1 MSKNELNQQYCRI
14 IAVVDEIR
22 QQIRSHKDGI
32 LSMADYQVILD
43 ALSPFCNIQT
53 VSVFLDD
60 CSNCAGRQLDFS
72 NTRDFVFQ
80 KNEPFVLSFFKA
92 PYNKEY
98 GLDAFVYDIEK
109 PDEYFVEKFKGSK
122 ATSINMLKC
131 TKGFD
136 QYPGCVAL
144 FPENFSA
151 IRSFKEGFSVFYF
164 VNVFE
169 RRFQEYGVPTLA
181 RFVDGKS
188 FWRLKRVSK
197 EFRQKAFATWHYLHE
212 YFHSTGSLPLADHL
226 KIKSTRRAAAIEES
240 RVDVLSILECLNS
253 AKNNFSDGFIY
264 AELIL
269 FERLIRYSIHSD
281 PEENYDARSSYV
293 LLGFL
298 HHSGTVSLDD
308 QILDLDRMGLKTS
321 LENYLSEVDQL
332 EVEIKGALGEDV
344 AETRLKT
351 AKKALVNF
359 ADANADEGLML
370 KQQFFNN
377 VRDKLAANCD

>member
-1 MSKNELNQQYCRI
+1 MSKNELSHQYFGI

-22 QQIRSHKDGI
+22 QQIQSHKDGI
-32 LSMADYQVILD
+32 LSTTDYQLILD
-43 ALSPFCNIQT
+43 ALSPFSNIQT

-60 CSNCAGRQLDFS
+60 CSNCAGQQLDFS

-80 KNEPFVLSFFKA
+80 KNEPFVLSFFNA

-122 ATSINMLKC
+122 ATSINILKC
-131 TKGFD
+131 TEGFD
-136 QYPGCVAL
+136 QYPICVAL
-144 FPENFSA
+144 FPENFCA

-181 RFVDGKS
+181 KFVDGKS

-212 YFHSTGSLPLADHL
+212 YFHSTGSLPLADYL
-226 KIKSTRRAAAIEES
+226 KIKSTRKAAAIEES

-253 AKNNFSDGFIY
+253 AKDNFSDGFIY

-269 FERLIRYSIHSD
+269 FERLIRYSIHSNPD
-281 PEENYDARSSYV
+281 ENYDARSSYV

-308 QILDLDRMGLKTS
+308 QIFDLDRMGLKTS

-332 EVEIKGALGEDV
+332 EEEIKYALGEDV
-344 AETRLKT
+344 AEIRLKT

-359 ADANADEGLML
+359 ADTNADEGLIL
-370 KQQFFNN
+370 KQKFFNN
-377 VRDKLAANCD
+377 VREKLAASCE